1 MAVQCN
7 FLEVAETVMFVEME
21 ANTTTA
27 TETTISKVPKHLA
40 MAVTIRNTPLVTT
53 EGRTPRRA
61 RHHQPMLSAT
71 IMRLR

>member
-21 ANTTTA
+21 ANTTT
-27 TETTISKVPKHLA
+27 ETTISKVPKLLA
-40 MAVTIRNTPLVTT
+40 MAVTIHNTPLVTT

-61 RHHQPMLSAT
+61 RHNQPMLSAT